1 MQLGIP
7 VAGIALI
14 ASADIIMDYVLTA
27 TNILALQMELASSA
41 LKFGMLDEQALK
53 ETGGRL

>member
-53 ETGGRL
+53 RDWR